1 MPLSDPGDGRSGL
14 HGAGSGHPS
23 QPLYPAPPRACT
35 HSSPIWMEA
44 RRLCF
49 YTTVTEL

>member
-14 HGAGSGHPS
+14 HGWFRTPIAAPVPS
-23 QPLYPAPPRACT
+23 TPRACT

>member
-1 MPLSDPGDGRSGL
+1 MALVQDTHRS
-14 HGAGSGHPS
+14 PCT
-23 QPLYPAPPRACT
+23 QPPRACT